1 MHISSTISRTY
12 LLGQPAHEGA
22 PLAGGKKRGGGGE
35 GGEEGG
41 HTHYHLHITF
51 YVRIGQYHFCPL
63 EMANFDDGGNAH
75 ILVFE
80 DIGIRIAEIDQLLC
94 VRLETDFEH

>member
-22 PLAGGKKRGGGGE
+22 PLAGGKKGGGGGE

-51 YVRIGQYHFCPL
+51 YVRIGQYHFCSL
-63 EMANFDDGGNAH
+63 EMANF
-75 ILVFE
+75 E
-80 DIGIRIAEIDQLLC
+80 DIGMGIAEIDQLFKC
-94 VRLETDFEH
+94 SIGNRF